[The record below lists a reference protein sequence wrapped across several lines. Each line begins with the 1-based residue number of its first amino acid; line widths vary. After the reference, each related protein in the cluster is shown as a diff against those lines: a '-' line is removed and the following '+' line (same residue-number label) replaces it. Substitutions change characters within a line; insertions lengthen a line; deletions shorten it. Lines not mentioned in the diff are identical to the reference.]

1 MYRAVAL
8 WAIRRGM
15 DLRDPL
21 AMEQLATAAGIE
33 LKSNPPAVGLNGEDV
48 TEAIRTPEIS
58 QAASKVSA
66 IAGVRRA
73 LVDKQRKMADSASV
87 VMEGRDIGTVVFP
100 DADVKVFLDADPEV
114 RAERRL
120 KDLAEQAAPSTR
132 DQVLRD
138 LRERDTRDRTRS
150 ESPLLQ
156 APDAIY
162 VASTHHRT
170 DEVEEMVLK
179 LIRQRISNGKEFER

>member
-1 MYRAVAL
+1 
-8 WAIRRGM
+8 
-15 DLRDPL
+15 
-21 AMEQLATAAGIE
+21 
-33 LKSNPPAVGLNGEDV
+33 
-48 TEAIRTPEIS
+48 
-58 QAASKVSA
+58 
-66 IAGVRRA
+66 
-73 LVDKQRKMADSASV
+73 
-87 VMEGRDIGTVVFP
+87 VFP

-120 KDLAEQAAPSTR
+120 KDLAEQAAPATR

-162 VASTHHRT
+162 VDSTNQGI
-170 DEVEEMVLK
+170 DEVEEMVLR